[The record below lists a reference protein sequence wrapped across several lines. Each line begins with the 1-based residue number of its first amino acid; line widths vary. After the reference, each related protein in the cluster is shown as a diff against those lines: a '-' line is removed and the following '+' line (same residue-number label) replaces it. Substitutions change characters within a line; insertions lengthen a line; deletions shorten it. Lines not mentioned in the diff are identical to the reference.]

1 MHDIVGGHLV
11 VAIGSGRH
19 AALMELVSIH
29 LLHLDALRLL
39 VIHHVLVVLH
49 RKMIVLSVVLR
60 SAAIVALRVS
70 LARMRR
76 FLLDEDAFERGAG
89 APVSYHHLLRLVHH
103 LRVVDAV

>member
-39 VIHHVLVVLH
+39 VIHVLVVLH
-49 RKMIVLSVVLR
+49 RKMIVLRMVLR
-60 SAAIVALRVS
+60 SATIVALRVS